1 MVTPELCRAA
11 RGLLDW
17 SQDDLA
23 KAAGVARQ
31 TVVDFE
37 RGERSPRKGNMK
49 ALQEA
54 LKTGGVA
61 FVISTDGRPAVSL
74 RSRVWK
80 LIPVDSTS
88 RNWDASTYR
97 GELIVR
103 ADSERRAR
111 EIATLTLSIA
121 TSRKLGE
128 PLATN
133 PWNRIVGE
141 VKCERILD
149 AEFSED
155 GPEAILYPAIHNR
168 EWESVSG
175 RMAG

>member
-17 SQDDLA
+17 SQSDLA

-54 LKTGGVA
+54 LNTGGVGFFTSA
-61 FVISTDGRPAVSL
+61 DGRPAVTL
-74 RSRVWK
+74 RPRIWK
-80 LIPVDSTS
+80 LIPVDPAS
-88 RNWDASTYR
+88 RNWDASTYC
-97 GELIVR
+97 GELIIR

-111 EIATLTLSIA
+111 EIATLTLLIA

-128 PLATN
+128 PIATN

-141 VKCERILD
+141 VTCERLLD
-149 AEFSED
+149 TDFSEN
-155 GPEAILYPAIHNR
+155 GLEAILYPAIHNR
-168 EWESVSG
+168 EWESVST
-175 RMAG
+175 